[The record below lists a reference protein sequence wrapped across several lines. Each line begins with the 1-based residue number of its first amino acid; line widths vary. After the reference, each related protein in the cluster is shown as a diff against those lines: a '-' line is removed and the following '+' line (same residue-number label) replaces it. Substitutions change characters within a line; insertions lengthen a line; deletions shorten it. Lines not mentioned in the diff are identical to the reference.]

1 MHGFITEIG
10 IAFLVA
16 TVLGLITQKIGQPII
31 LGYFL
36 AGVIVGPEIGRPL
49 ISDPA
54 NIEIIS
60 EIGLILLLFVIGLEM
75 DIPKILKAGRQLL
88 IAGVGQFL
96 LCVFY
101 GLAVFGGL
109 GYSLQ
114 GSDLSGL
121 YLALLCA
128 LSSTAVVV
136 KLLYDK
142 MELDTLHGR
151 LSIGILVLQDIW
163 AVMILAFQPNFHS
176 PQPLLFAAAI
186 FKCAVLIGAA
196 FLASKYFL
204 SRVFQGFAKSPELII
219 VTSLGW
225 CTIVAGAA
233 GMLGLSKE
241 MGALIAGM
249 AISAFPYSIFV
260 CAKVLPL
267 RDFFLILFFVSLG
280 MKIPYPTAP
289 VLAMSAGLGLF
300 ILATRFLSVYPILK
314 LTGSGRRT
322 AFIASMNLSQ
332 LSEFSLVIASI
343 GLAHHHID
351 KGLFGV
357 LIYTMALTAIASSYM
372 ILYSHS
378 IHVRF
383 DAVLR
388 RLGVADEKASAEDGP
403 AEEKSFPIV
412 ILGFHRGAQGFIDAA
427 LADDPA
433 MLEKIL
439 VIDFNMETLKSI
451 RAAGVRGMYGDIS
464 NLDTLEH
471 ANIHGARVILSTIPD
486 MLLKGINNAKL
497 VRICRSLNPA
507 AYIVATADFSGQ
519 VEGLR
524 ASGANEVLLPYS
536 MAGKYLVPL
545 VRSNLDT

>member
-1 MHGFITEIG
+1 MHGFIAEIG
-10 IAFLVA
+10 ITFLVA
-16 TVLGLITQKIGQPII
+16 TVLGLITQRIGQPII
-31 LGYFL
+31 FGYFV
-36 AGVIVGPEIGRPL
+36 AGVILGPEIGRPL
-49 ISDPA
+49 ISNPA
-54 NIEIIS
+54 GIEIIS

-75 DIPKILKAGRQLL
+75 DIPKILKAGRQML

-128 LSSTAVVV
+128 LSSTAIIV

-151 LSIGILVLQDIW
+151 LSIGILILQDIW
-163 AVMILAFQPNFHS
+163 AVMILAFQPNFNN
-176 PQPLLFAAAI
+176 PQPLLFAVAV
-186 FKCAVLIGAA
+186 FKCAILIGAA

-204 SRVFQGFAKSPELII
+204 SRVFQRLAKSPELIV

-280 MKIPYPTAP
+280 MKIPYPTAHA
-289 VLAMSAGLGLF
+289 LGMSAGLGLF
-300 ILATRFLSVYPILK
+300 IFATRFLSVYPILK

-351 KGLFGV
+351 KNLFGV
-357 LIYTMALTAIASSYM
+357 LIYTMALTAILSSYL
-372 ILYSHS
+372 ILYSHH

-383 DAVLR
+383 EAVLR
-388 RLGVADEKASAEDGP
+388 RLGIADERSSAE
-403 AEEKSFPIV
+403 ESQSEKPSVSIV
-412 ILGFHRGAQGFIDAA
+412 ILGFHRGAQGFIEAA
-427 LADDPA
+427 RVDDPA
-433 MLEKIL
+433 ILEQIL
-439 VIDFNMETLKSI
+439 VVDFNLETLKSI

-464 NLDTLEH
+464 HLDTLDH
-471 ANIHGARVILSTIPD
+471 ANIHKSRVILSTIPD
-486 MLLKGINNAKL
+486 MLLKGTTNSKL
-497 VRICRSLNPA
+497 VRICRSLNPT

-524 ASGANEVLLPYS
+524 DCGANEVLLPYS

-545 VRSNLDT
+545 VRSNM